1 MGACNASIA
10 YRELSDS
17 SKKNEINQSG
27 NEDNNEFKIIPYNK
41 IKNINNNDINININS
56 LNKSRNNKIK
66 RTLTMNYKIM
76 NHKNFN
82 LISMDNTNNA
92 NIKRNNNEININKS
106 MNIKT
111 NNNMNIKKN
120 NINNLLQ
127 QKYNPIIYT
136 MNNKYIEICKKFLV
150 DSCSIP
156 LTMLDKRL
164 DCITEWW
171 VKKQIGPQRYLKNFI
186 PPKGWIG
193 IGLNVLNKYDNGN
206 NEWLGKSNCKG
217 EWYIGYHGLKY
228 YNVIIDILKNG
239 FIIGKGQTYE
249 NHYNNNILTKKN
261 NILIGKGAYFTPDID
276 EAYSY
281 TSDIQYYIKYGIK
294 YHIYILRIVLMCR
307 INPYRVRIV
316 NLTNNKE
323 NWVTNGTTDE
333 VRPYRILI
341 KFEN

>member
-1 MGACNASIA
+1 M
-10 YRELSDS
+10 E
-17 SKKNEINQSG
+17 
-27 NEDNNEFKIIPYNK
+27 
-41 IKNINNNDINININS
+41 
-56 LNKSRNNKIK
+56 
-66 RTLTMNYKIM
+66 
-76 NHKNFN
+76 N
-82 LISMDNTNNA
+82 LI
-92 NIKRNNNEININKS
+92 
-106 MNIKT
+106 
-111 NNNMNIKKN
+111 
-120 NINNLLQ
+120 
-127 QKYNPIIYT
+127 
-136 MNNKYIEICKKFLV
+136 
-150 DSCSIP
+150 
-156 LTMLDKRL
+156 
-164 DCITEWW
+164 
-171 VKKQIGPQRYLKNFI
+171 VKVN
-186 PPKGWIG
+186 
-193 IGLNVLNKYDNGN
+193 
-206 NEWLGKSNCKG
+206 
-217 EWYIGYHGLKY
+217 IGYHGLKY

-249 NHYNNNILTKKN
+249 NHYNHNILTKNK